1 MKILQV
7 NNFFRE
13 PGGETAVV
21 ENERR
26 LLASRGHQVDLF
38 SVTNDW
44 SGGLRARLAAA
55 MQSAYSSHWRARLLD
70 RIRDFRPDIVHI
82 HNFFPLLTPAV
93 YDACRDGGVPA
104 VHTLHNYR
112 LICPA
117 SLLWR
122 QGRVCEECLHHNR
135 YRAAFHR
142 CYRRSFVGTLS
153 AAHMVAEYHRRQ
165 AYRKVGTFLALTEFG
180 RQKFIQAGF
189 PPERVLVKPNFVFAD
204 PGTGTGAGRFVLFA
218 GRLAA
223 GKGLET
229 LIEAW
234 RSLGPAIPLAIV
246 GGGALQSL
254 VETAATAVP
263 GIRFL
268 GRRSNPEVLS
278 LMREASL
285 LVFTSES
292 YEGFPMTIAE
302 AFAAGLPVVASR
314 LGAMSAIVKP
324 GVSGEFFEPANA
336 GSLAATV
343 ARLFTDPDR
352 LAALR
357 VGARAEYEARYTPE
371 RNYVQLLEAYRAAG
385 AG

>member
-1 MKILQV
+1 MRVLQV

-13 PGGETAVV
+13 SGGETAVV

-26 LLASRGHQVDLF
+26 LLESRGHRVDLF
-38 SVTNDW
+38 SATNDW
-44 SGGLRARLAAA
+44 SGGIRVRIDAAVH
-55 MQSAYSSHWRARLLD
+55 SAYSPLWRARLLD
-70 RIRDFRPDIVHI
+70 RIRDCRPDVVHI

-122 QGRVCEECLHHNR
+122 HGHICEECLHHSP

-142 CYRRSFVGTLS
+142 CYRRSFAGTLA
-153 AAHMVAEYHRRQ
+153 AAHMVVQYHRRR
-165 AYRKVGTFLALTEFG
+165 AHRKVGVFLALTEFG
-180 RQKFIQAGF
+180 RETFVRAGF
-189 PPERVLVKPNFVFAD
+189 PPERVLVKPNFVFDD
-204 PGTGTGAGRFVLFA
+204 PGPGSGTGGFVLFA

-223 GKGLET
+223 GKGLGT

-234 RSLGPAIPLAIV
+234 KTLGPAIPLTIV
-246 GGGALQSL
+246 GGGASQSL
-254 VETAATAVP
+254 VEAAARTVP
-263 GIRFL
+263 GIRYL
-268 GRRSNPEVLS
+268 GRRSNREVLS
-278 LMREASL
+278 LMREAAL

-302 AFAAGLPVVASR
+302 AYAAGLPVVASR

-324 GVSGEFFEPANA
+324 GVSGEFFEAANA
-336 GSLAATV
+336 GSLASTV
-343 ARLFTDPDR
+343 ARLFADPGR

-357 VGARAEYEARYTPE
+357 AGARGEFASHYTPE
-371 RNYVQLLEAYRAAG
+371 RNYDQLLEAYRKAG

>member
-1 MKILQV
+1 MRILQV

-26 LLASRGHQVDLF
+26 LLESRGHQVDLF

-44 SGGLRARLAAA
+44 SGGLRASVAAA
-55 MQSAYSSHWRARLLD
+55 VHSAYSSRWRARLLG
-70 RIRDFRPDIVHI
+70 RIREVRPDVVHI

-112 LICPA
+112 LVCPA

-122 QGRVCEECLHHNR
+122 HGRICEECLHHSP

-142 CYRRSFVGTLS
+142 CYRRSFAGTLA
-153 AAHMVAEYHRRQ
+153 AAHMVAQYHRRQ
-165 AYRKVGTFLALTEFG
+165 AYRKVGAFLALTEFG
-180 RQKFIQAGF
+180 REKFVRAGF
-189 PPERVLVKPNFVFAD
+189 PPERVLVKPNFVFTD
-204 PGTGTGAGRFVLFA
+204 PGPGAGAGRFVLYA

-234 RSLGPAIPLAIV
+234 KTAGATTPLTIV

-254 VETAATAVP
+254 AETAARTVP
-263 GIRFL
+263 GVRYL
-268 GRRSNPEVLS
+268 GRRSNPEVLA

-302 AFAAGLPVVASR
+302 AYAAGLPVVASR
-314 LGAMSAIVKP
+314 LGAMSDIVKP
-324 GVSGEFFEPANA
+324 GVSGEFFEPANP
-336 GSLAATV
+336 GSLALTV
-343 ARLFTDPDR
+343 GRLFADPGR

-357 VGARAEYEARYTPE
+357 AGARGEFEARYTPE
-371 RNYVQLLEAYRAAG
+371 RNYLQLREAYRAAG